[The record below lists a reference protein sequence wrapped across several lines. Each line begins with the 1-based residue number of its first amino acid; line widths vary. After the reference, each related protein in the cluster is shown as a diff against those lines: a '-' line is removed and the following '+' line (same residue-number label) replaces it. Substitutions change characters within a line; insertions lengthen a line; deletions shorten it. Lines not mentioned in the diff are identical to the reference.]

1 MMPAICYWTRLLVF
15 AGAAAAAVAQQ
26 KPAHADKPLPADAN
40 QFVRELINHEL
51 KAQNDDNTHWT
62 YRLHRED
69 EKNIQDRL
77 VIETSRGNL
86 ARTIVLNGRALTPE
100 ERARDDERMKK
111 LVEDPREQEKRAKR
125 ERDDAEQAQQLLKAF
140 PDAFIF
146 RYDGNEGGLLR
157 LAFSPNPRYSPPNRK
172 LAVFHSF
179 TGAIWVDRTAMRLA
193 RIEAQLFEDVNFFL
207 GLGHL
212 DKGGTFKVVQKDVG
226 EGHWE
231 IVFMD
236 INMNGRALFFKT
248 INVKQKQVLDGFQRV
263 RDDLTFA
270 QAYEMLNASGE
281 AEASA
286 RPQSSHSQ
294 K

>member
-1 MMPAICYWTRLLVF
+1 MLI
-15 AGAAAAAVAQQ
+15 GAAAVAATALQH
-26 KPAHADKPLPADAN
+26 PVRADKPLPADAN
-40 QFVRELINHEL
+40 QFVRELISHEL
-51 KAQNDDNTHWT
+51 KAQDEDNTHWT

-69 EKNIQDRL
+69 EKNVQDRL

-86 ARTIVLNGRALTPE
+86 ARTIVLNGRTLTPE
-100 ERARDDERMKK
+100 ERARDNERMRK
-111 LVEDPREQEKRAKR
+111 LVEDPREQAKREKR

-146 RYDGNEGGLLR
+146 RYDGNESGLLR

-179 TGAIWVDRTAMRLA
+179 TGVIWVDRAAMRLA
-193 RIEAQLFEDVNFFL
+193 RIEAKLFQDVNFFL

-248 INVKQKQVLDGFQRV
+248 INVKQRQVLEGFQRV

-281 AEASA
+281 PEASA
-286 RPQSSHSQ
+286 RPHAGQSQ